1 MIVGEGMQL
10 NTNYDD
16 LYRQIKN
23 MEEHFLDCTNL
34 NSSAVYYGTYQNLV
48 EFYFLATYQNP
59 TNKKINRNSYVKF
72 SGKQQLNS
80 ISNKRLERFISNQKS
95 HLSFISSLFFD
106 YADVVDDFVSSK
118 FYESIYWKDNPV
130 ISDSEEQDIL
140 YSFFDECCPEM
151 RELFDAYRD
160 RGKIYG
166 LPQVPLFS
174 NRDGCTFYN
183 PIENDSDIFCDP
195 KIHSL
200 RLSSLI
206 VHELS
211 HVDDF
216 ARYSLKASPVNV
228 CLYQMRSPFC
238 EVPAFYNQFRF
249 YEYLLKNDIYKDV
262 VINELTSELV
272 KALGDMDNL
281 LLLSF
286 FPPEYIR
293 KQSEAL
299 SKNEILLTILENSKE
314 GCPIEFDDSKVDEDV
329 LVSLDEAIQ
338 YSYGP
343 ILGLALMG
351 DEELYRKFSM
361 IRGSYF
367 DIDKLSSIGLASQDV
382 HQKVMKKCDDFL
394 GKYL

>member
-23 MEEHFLDCTNL
+23 MENRFLDCTNL
-34 NSSAVYYGTYQNLV
+34 NSSAAYYGAYQNLV
-48 EFYFLATYQNP
+48 EFYFWATYQNP
-59 TNKKINRNSYVKF
+59 SNKKINRNRYVRF

-80 ISNKRLERFISNQKS
+80 ISNKRLENFISNQNN
-95 HLSFISSLFFD
+95 HLSFISSTFFD
-106 YADVVDDFVSSK
+106 YADIVDDFVESE
-118 FYESIYWKDNPV
+118 FYESIYWKNNPI

-151 RELFDAYRD
+151 RELFDSYRE
-160 RGKIYG
+160 RGKFYR
-166 LPQVPLFS
+166 LSQANLFS
-174 NRDGCTFYN
+174 NRDGCILYN
-183 PIENDSDIFCDP
+183 PIENDSDIFCQS

-211 HVDDF
+211 HADDF
-216 ARYSLKASPVNV
+216 ARYSLKSSPVNV

-249 YEYLLKNDIYKDV
+249 YEYLLKNDIYTDT
-262 VINELTSELV
+262 VIIGLTSELV
-272 KALGDMDNL
+272 KAIGEMDNL
-281 LLLSF
+281 LLFSLL
-286 FPPEYIR
+286 PPEYIR

-299 SKNEILLTILENSKE
+299 SKNEILLTISENSKE
-314 GCPIEFDDSKVDEDV
+314 DCPIEFDDSNMDNDKM
-329 LVSLDEAIQ
+329 VSLEEAIQ

-361 IRGSYF
+361 IRGDYF
-367 DIDKLSSIGLASQDV
+367 DIDKLSSIGLSPQEV
-382 HQKVMKKCDDFL
+382 QQKVMKKCDDFL